1 MMIRRKTTALA
12 AALVLLPMLG
22 FAQAPVHD
30 PAPLPVAPSS
40 APLLDADRAKAI
52 ARTEAAAEDYAAAA
66 QQAHDKG
73 GMPQLDFNNPLTIA
87 QVVWLLIIFGLFV
100 LISYQ
105 WLLPPVGAVLT
116 DRRKRI
122 SDDLEAARSAKSE
135 ADAAQAA
142 HRAATQRSHA
152 EAQAAITAAVNAAN
166 ADAAAKAA
174 VLNERLNSQ
183 IAAAEAR
190 IGQAR
195 DAAMGALREV
205 ATDAA
210 TSLVDRLVG
219 IKDQAAVSAA
229 VSRELAARGRA

>member
-1 MMIRRKTTALA
+1 MIRRKTTALA

-22 FAQAPVHD
+22 YAQAP
-30 PAPLPVAPSS
+30 APTTEPVPVAPYS
-40 APLLDADRAKAI
+40 APLFDADRAKAI
-52 ARTEAAAEDYAAAA
+52 ARTEAAAEDYAEAA
-66 QQAHDKG
+66 QEAHDKG

-87 QVVWLLIIFGLFV
+87 QVVWLFVIFGLFV
-100 LISYQ
+100 LICYQ

-122 SDDLEAARSAKSE
+122 GDDLEAARAAKSE

-166 ADAAAKAA
+166 AEAATRAAA
-174 VLNERLNSQ
+174 LNEHLNAQ

-210 TSLVDRLVG
+210 TSLVDRLAG

-229 VSRELAARGRA
+229 VGRELAARGRA